1 MRRIYLFLFLLS
13 LAFTLQGA
21 FPSAPVNNGDSY
33 GTMVSDNGEYWKAL
47 EIDYYVRRQGG
58 SLNIKPYLTTDKKAE
73 DYHRY
78 YLGYRLSDY
87 PEYRDYQS
95 KGYFE
100 QDGYIFPRLL
110 WGNPGES
117 LCTFMESCALLPN
130 EDYKPQADEP
140 TINPSTGE
148 ITFTGSHHTQSL
160 SYRVIVINPLELMQ
174 SESLFGLSGVARK
187 EQLSKQSITNLIES
201 TRVVFTQGKPRYEQD
216 GASQK
221 KQLSK
226 QSITV
231 NTHAS
236 AIFSV
241 HRQIINGKEIPLR
254 NLLHEGFS
262 VSDYQWKVEGDGAS
276 YDAERQSIVIDRPDE
291 YVEITATHKDLD
303 TGIPEQGFKNLLSKF
318 THWLLS
324 NAHAEVDSS
333 VLGTYKTLIIHRPYS
348 HAFTINQDT
357 NTREFCV
364 ISDVVRA
371 GSDVYL
377 GVGELTCRKL
387 NEANVIRKW
396 HYSTAGYIFGE
407 ARPYTGGGNAKSI
420 FFWTIDDDNHIS
432 ITQDLEKAQ
441 RWHITPDHKFTTG
454 KIEPY
459 KGPYG
464 LHAIKQAT
472 VSTCQNSRRLCTV
485 GEDDEDS
492 ESSIYEINVV
502 SDAVTTEYRHSDTY
516 TPKYDKKG
524 NRIDPD
530 LFWTASNVV
539 LEQINVPWAMRN
551 QLFGGVLD
559 TKKIEI
565 MLPFFPHNYED
576 VPIETRP
583 QAPETI
589 IQLRNAGR
597 GISIQ
602 GEAGLVPSIPLL
614 TDYSWNIEF
623 NSSRRY
629 PLLMTKFRRYYRS
642 DGTSYLNVEI
652 DTLDHFGEP
661 ISDGESGPRVSI
673 DIEEERFNEGVR
685 PKTMP
690 VMGIVID
697 FDRDELLVSLSKKP
711 WHIPGAFFVSDD
723 ELQTTNKIYRLSVLA
738 EHHGKYGQE
747 LLDNLKNSLLMEV
760 VNYQNYPQYGESNI
774 QFYNPILKVTQSTI
788 PKAAQG
794 GREER
799 SAAKV
804 AAVVVVIV
812 IAAVLIFLS
821 TIGSATG
828 NADALSDAVHPD
840 TISVISRPAPILNAP
855 STRKT
860 NGNTLPNKSVARA
873 WLKVGDNDKQ
883 ENICDVDQHHHC
895 VNKHDILSE
904 ESGHVKYK
912 YAPNA
917 SVSYTFGLQCSEL
930 NYDSDISSAY
940 SKYTHAC
947 ITNAPT
953 QFSIAEGG
961 QYVAD
966 YSVND
971 KVLRLQLSDH
981 LKLDDIVIKA
991 EYDNYPIVIE
1001 RRLAPLTE
1009 QHYQCS
1015 RYQEDNN
1022 REKRDATFDA
1032 MYATCY
1038 LNKAYLGGVS
1048 RILRVSDNLIM
1059 DQSCGGVLLTS
1070 SVVIT
1075 AKHCLEIN
1083 AGGSDVGFRAVAT
1096 REVPPSPS
1104 GEYPLRMFDNMYVL
1118 DKGTKRPPAARV
1130 ADAPPMEDVGIGRIG
1145 SPPHQD
1151 MEKYPYWDKVNFIGT
1166 LRLTEMINE
1175 QYPVPGKVLSTREP
1189 THTFLGVNDL
1199 PPSYGVDVRELTM
1212 DFYPMTKCIEMLYN
1226 RNHEYEIPP
1235 INPLTF
1241 PIADAMALFPYY
1253 CGVKEIVLDRDVG
1266 MDEITALIKGSSGS
1280 SAHIKHKNNNKR
1292 YYAGVLSAFLPSKL
1306 KRINEKKPTATG
1318 SMATAMLAIGAVGG
1332 VAASEAILV
1341 PDAVAALFGTD
1352 IMGGDKKEK
1361 HPYRIFLL
1369 MAPPDAVKKLAI
1381 DSGLMD
1387 DGEMLQLFGVY
1398 KHTEN

>member
-1 MRRIYLFLFLLS
+1 MRRIYLFLFLSS

-21 FPSAPVNNGDSY
+21 FPSAPVNNG
-33 GTMVSDNGEYWKAL
+33 GFWKAP
-47 EIDYYVRRQGG
+47 EIESYVHHET
-58 SLNIKPYLTTDKKAE
+58 SLNIKPYLAKDKKAE
-73 DYHRY
+73 DYRY
-78 YLGYRLSDY
+78 YLGYWLGDY
-87 PEYRDYQS
+87 PAYGDYQS
-95 KGYFE
+95 KRYFE
-100 QDGYIFPRLL
+100 QDGYVFPGLL

-117 LCTFMESCALLPN
+117 LCTVMESCALLPN

-160 SYRVIVINPLELMQ
+160 TYRVIVIHPLELTQ
-174 SESLFGLSGVARK
+174 SGSLFGLRGVTRK
-187 EQLSKQSITNLIES
+187 EQLSKQRITNLIEG
-201 TRVVFTQGKPRYEQD
+201 TRVEFTQGKPRYEQD

-241 HRQIINGKEIPLR
+241 YSPIIKGKEIPLR
-254 NLLHEGFS
+254 NLLHEGIS
-262 VSDYQWKVEGDGAS
+262 VSDYQWSVERGGAS
-276 YDAERQSIVIDRPDE
+276 YDAERQSVVIDRPDE
-291 YVEITATHKDLD
+291 YVEITATHKDLV
-303 TGIPEQGFKNLLSKF
+303 TPGIPEQGFKNWLSKF
-318 THWLLS
+318 AQWLLG

-348 HAFTINQDT
+348 HAFTISQDT

-407 ARPYTGGGNAKSI
+407 ARPYNGGGNAKSI
-420 FFWTIDDDNHIS
+420 FFWSIDEARHIS

-441 RWHITPDHKFTTG
+441 RWHITPDHKFTT
-454 KIEPY
+454 EEL
-459 KGPYG
+459 GPNLDG
-464 LHAIKQAT
+464 MNQAT
-472 VSTCQNSRRLCTV
+472 VSTCKSGRRLCIV
-485 GEDDEDS
+485 GENDEDT

-502 SDAVTTEYRHSDTY
+502 SDTAAMEYRHSDIY
-516 TPKYDKKG
+516 TPKYDNKNG

-530 LFWTASNVV
+530 LFWTSGNIT
-539 LEQINVPWAMRN
+539 LKPILVPWQMRN
-551 QLFGGVLD
+551 KLFGGVMD
-559 TKKIEI
+559 TKKIE
-565 MLPFFPHNYED
+565 MALPFFPHDYED
-576 VPIETRP
+576 VLIETPP
-583 QAPETI
+583 QTPETV
-589 IQLRNAGR
+589 IQKRNFGR

-602 GEAGLVPSIPLL
+602 GEAGPATTMSH
-614 TDYSWNIEF
+614 
-623 NSSRRY
+623 
-629 PLLMTKFRRYYRS
+629 PLLMTKFRRYSKS

-652 DTLDHFGEP
+652 DTLDHFGES
-661 ISDGESGPRVSI
+661 INDGESGPRVSM
-673 DIEEERFNEGVR
+673 DIEEENFNEGVR
-685 PKTMP
+685 PKAIP
-690 VMGIVID
+690 VMGVVID

-711 WHIPGAFFVSDD
+711 WHIPGAFLVSDD
-723 ELQTTNKIYRLSVLA
+723 KLQTTSKIYRLSALS
-738 EHHGKYGQE
+738 EHHSGGYGQE
-747 LLDNLKNSLLMEV
+747 LLDNLKYSLLIEV
-760 VNYQNYPQYGESNI
+760 VNPPQDGNSNI
-774 QFYNPILKVTQSTI
+774 QFYNPILKVMQNPI
-788 PKAAQG
+788 PQTNPG
-794 GREER
+794 GRTAR
-799 SAAKV
+799 AAVKV
-804 AAVVVVIV
+804 VVAVAVAVVVVV
-812 IAAVLIFLS
+812 VIFLS
-821 TIGSATG
+821 SLSSVTG
-828 NADALSDAVHPD
+828 NADAFDGTVLPD
-840 TISVISRPAPILNAP
+840 TISVVSRPAPILNAP
-855 STRKT
+855 STIEN
-860 NGNTLPNKSVARA
+860 NGNTLPSKGVARA
-873 WLKVGDNDKQ
+873 WLKVGDKGTQ
-883 ENICDVDQHHHC
+883 ENICDIDQHHQC

-930 NYDSDISSAY
+930 NYDSDISSVY

-981 LKLDDIVIKA
+981 VKLNDIVIKA

-1032 MYATCY
+1032 IYATCY

-1048 RILRVSDNLIM
+1048 RILRITDNLM
-1059 DQSCGGVLLTS
+1059 NQSCGGVLLTS

-1104 GEYPLRMFDNMYVL
+1104 GEYPLRVLDNMYVL

-1130 ADAPPMEDVGIGRIG
+1130 AGVPAREDVGIGRIG

-1166 LRLTEMINE
+1166 LRLTELINK

-1212 DFYPMTKCIEMLYN
+1212 DFYPLTKCIEMLYN

-1241 PIADAMALFPYY
+1241 PIADAMAIFPYY

-1280 SAHIKHKNNNKR
+1280 PAHIKHKNNNKR
-1292 YYAGVLSAFLPSKL
+1292 YYAGVLSSVLPSKL

-1341 PDAVAALFGTD
+1341 PDAVAALFDTD

-1361 HPYRIFLL
+1361 HPYRIFLF

-1387 DGEMLQLFGVY
+1387 DGEMLQHFGVY